1 MSMSGSEETQT
12 VYKVKS
18 GCECRPKVVL
28 GPCGHQEVGKF
39 LAGEKGQRD
48 REGTEEADTQP
59 WIHGHLGS

>member
-1 MSMSGSEETQT
+1 MQAQ
-12 VYKVKS
+12 
-18 GCECRPKVVL
+18 VVL

-48 REGTEEADTQP
+48 RKGTEEADTQP